1 MTIANVLQI
10 FLLILGIMLV
20 FQAYWLA
27 ATALFPKV
35 INNARDRYKK
45 PVSTTLIGLAII
57 APTILIGFG
66 LLGNLPNPLV
76 NSIVFLIAVLPLLFG
91 AIGSAGL
98 CQLIGHGLPAPTD
111 QAQNWKR
118 VWRGGWVLNFCYLL
132 PFAGWFVILPWGIIS
147 GCGAFVLSLGKNKQA
162 NNRARDRGNQRA
174 PKASPPAQP
183 PAKPLPKDDSPRALR
198 QQRTQIPSPETA
210 PKTKRQRSPRPPRT
224 PKEN

>member
-1 MTIANVLQI
+1 
-10 FLLILGIMLV
+10 MLV

-27 ATALFPKV
+27 STALFPKV

-45 PVSTTLIGLAII
+45 PISTLIGLAII
-57 APTILIGFG
+57 APTMLIGFV

-76 NSIVFLIAVLPLLFG
+76 NAIGFLIAVLPLLFG

-132 PFAGWFVILPWGIIS
+132 PFAGWFVILPWGIIN

-162 NNRARDRGNQRA
+162 NNRARGRGNQRA
-174 PKASPPAQP
+174 PKASPPHSHRP
-183 PAKPLPKDDSPRALR
+183 SRCPRMTPRRALR
-198 QQRTQIPSPETA
+198 QQRTQIPLPGDCTQ
-210 PKTKRQRSPRPPRT
+210 KTKRQRSPRPPRT

>member
-10 FLLILGIMLV
+10 LLLILGIMLV

-27 ATALFPKV
+27 ATALFPKI
-35 INNARDRYKK
+35 INNARDRYEK
-45 PVSTTLIGLAII
+45 PISTTLIGLVIVV
-57 APTILIGFG
+57 PTMLIGVG

-76 NSIVFLIAVLPLLFG
+76 NAIGFLIAVLPLLFG

-147 GCGAFVLSLGKNKQA
+147 GCGAFILSLGKNNQA
-162 NNRARDRGNQRA
+162 NNRARGRGNQRPSKPSA
-174 PKASPPAQP
+174 PTQT
-183 PAKPLPKDDSPRALR
+183 PAKQLPKDDSPRSIR
-198 QQRTQIPSPETA
+198 QQRTQIPSPEA
-210 PKTKRQRSPRPPRT
+210 SPKPKRQRSPRPPRT